1 MSTLTTT
8 TARPPARVLVTGLG
22 PIGNLAAQLFAASGY
37 TVTAVDPSKTRRDVA
52 VRSGLRDVRASI
64 GEGPVDI
71 MDRVALHVECSGHE
85 QAVLDGC
92 KCVRKRGEV
101 VLVGVPWQRRVDM
114 QAFDILHAIFHRYI
128 VLRSGWEWEIPAQ
141 PRDFGGNSI
150 TENLAGA
157 LEWIAQGKI
166 KVDDLATCYSPAEAQ
181 KVYSG
186 LLDQSL
192 PTPTALFDW
201 RLQ

>member
-1 MSTLTTT
+1 
-8 TARPPARVLVTGLG
+8 
-22 PIGNLAAQLFAASGY
+22 
-37 TVTAVDPSKTRRDVA
+37 
-52 VRSGLRDVRASI
+52 
-64 GEGPVDI
+64 
-71 MDRVALHVECSGHE
+71 LHVECSGHE

-114 QAFDILHAIFHRYI
+114 QAFDLLHAIFHRYI

-150 TENLAGA
+150 KENLAGA
-157 LEWIAQGKI
+157 MEWIAQGKI
-166 KVDDLATCYSPAEAQ
+166 KVDELATCYSPSEAQ